1 MTEPK
6 PVNPLISSAHLL
18 RFTNE
23 QGLAAP
29 RRVRVTPAIGAKVD
43 HCYVNVEQAV
53 ERAGGVGIYGWKIL
67 EFPRLFLQ
75 AIHHAVWLS
84 KDVRLVDVTPDI
96 RNWRQVVFAP
106 DEALMYRGIPPDTIR
121 PRFLNISGLT
131 EIDDLI
137 GISLKLTELRIQS
150 ALPNGAMLPL
160 DKSNRGVAE
169 LISQSKL
176 LFEVARFKIGAK

>member
-1 MTEPK
+1 
-6 PVNPLISSAHLL
+6 
-18 RFTNE
+18 
-23 QGLAAP
+23 
-29 RRVRVTPAIGAKVD
+29 
-43 HCYVNVEQAV
+43 
-53 ERAGGVGIYGWKIL
+53 
-67 EFPRLFLQ
+67 
-75 AIHHAVWLS
+75 
-84 KDVRLVDVTPDI
+84 
-96 RNWRQVVFAP
+96 
-106 DEALMYRGIPPDTIR
+106 MYRGIPPDTIR